1 MQHQQ
6 QIRTDIERNLH
17 SYIHFLPVT
26 CSINFH
32 CSCHFIHTIL
42 SYFLSFSSSN
52 TVFYFF
58 LLSKYKNVLC
68 VWNISKEKKQIQ
80 LFTWFLG
87 YTFADRMMIKTIR
100 KQHKQFFRQITTK
113 HTNKQKKNRIW
124 CEAIRRVT
132 ITHRT
137 QSIHTNKPKSKKR
150 NYAQTVNGIMDALNK
165 YPPSK

>member
-6 QIRTDIERNLH
+6 QICTDIERNLH

-58 LLSKYKNVLC
+58 SVLSKYKNVLC

-87 YTFADRMMIKTIR
+87 YTFADRMMIKQTE
-100 KQHKQFFRQITTK
+100 KQ
-113 HTNKQKKNRIW
+113 
-124 CEAIRRVT
+124 
-132 ITHRT
+132 
-137 QSIHTNKPKSKKR
+137 KPKSQPKKTSNSLDKLPQNIR
-150 NYAQTVNGIMDALNK
+150 INRKKTAFDVKLSVVW
-165 YPPSK
+165 PSHIEHNPYIRINQNPKKETMLKLWME